1 MNSGVLYQAA
11 FEALDRFRGGDAVV
25 GGDEGQRCVLPTLL
39 AQADDV
45 TE

>member
-1 MNSGVLYQAA
+1 VSSGVLYQAG
-11 FEALDRFRGGDAVV
+11 FEALDRFRNGDAVV
-25 GGDEGQRCVLPTLL
+25 GGDEGQRCVL